1 MGCPSARS
9 AQVWIQTALTTRAS
23 PISAIPTAIRGP
35 CKSAATA
42 DAMGTASSVLVF
54 DVNETLIDI
63 DSLAPLFEQIF
74 GDPRVVDEWF
84 GQLVLYS
91 MTTTMSGCY
100 VDFFTLGQGLLKMLA
115 DIHHVDITGE
125 DLRRVKEGMLTM
137 PAHPD
142 VEGGLTALRDNGF
155 RLVTLTNSP
164 PNPDGPSP
172 LEHAGLSHLFERQL
186 SVESCRAFKPA
197 PAVYLHACEQ
207 LAVSP
212 PDCMMVAAH
221 VWDTIG
227 AQSVGFSG
235 ALITRPGN
243 AALPLPGLPQPTV
256 VATDLRD
263 LAAKLT
269 NSAPSRGGGL
279 SPYIG
284 IQAPKRVK
292 PHWLNCGS
300 QEGVSSNPQ

>member
-1 MGCPSARS
+1 MA
-9 AQVWIQTALTTRAS
+9 
-23 PISAIPTAIRGP
+23 PTP
-35 CKSAATA
+35 
-42 DAMGTASSVLVF
+42 SVLVF

-63 DSLAPLFEQIF
+63 GSIAPVFARIF
-74 GDPRVVDEWF
+74 GDPVVMREWF
-84 GQLVLYS
+84 GQLLMYS
-91 MTTTMSGCY
+91 MTATLAGHY
-100 VDFFTLGQGLLKMLA
+100 VDFFTLGQGVLRMVA
-115 DIHHVDITGE
+115 DA
-125 DLRRVKEGMLTM
+125 RRVEITDDDVQALKHAMLTM

-142 VEGGLTALRDNGF
+142 VEDGLIVLRDNGF

-164 PNPDGPSP
+164 PEPDRPSP

-186 SVESCRAFKPA
+186 SVDACRAFKPA
-197 PAVYLHACEQ
+197 PAVYVHACGQ

-212 PDCMMVAAH
+212 SDCMMVAAH

-243 AALPLPGLPQPTV
+243 AALPVSGLPQPMI

-269 NSAPSRGGGL
+269 NHAAQTSTG
-279 SPYIG
+279 
-284 IQAPKRVK
+284 
-292 PHWLNCGS
+292 
-300 QEGVSSNPQ
+300 